1 MMEKKNDSTH
11 PFKDRL
17 ANVMDILEIKTK
29 ADFYRFA
36 KIDPAQFYRVTD
48 GFQNPGFGFL
58 EKMAV
63 AFPQLNISWFLT
75 GQGDIFLNPLNN
87 KEKQIIENFKELDE
101 NIKIKY
107 EVQSELYGLDADEL
121 SKLEQSINKN
131 SGLKVVTDN
140 KETLHN
146 HLLFLQ
152 EVRRKKY
159 LLLKEGKKNLV
170 VVMLGSD
177 NINKELL
184 VNKTEIEE
192 LITLDP
198 EVIKLLLKL

>member
-1 MMEKKNDSTH
+1 MEKNKVIIH

-17 ANVMDILEIKTK
+17 DSVMKLLDIKTQ
-29 ADFYRFA
+29 ADFYRAA
-36 KIDPAQFYRVTD
+36 KIDPAQYYRVTD
-48 GFQNPGFGFL
+48 GYQNPGFGFL

-131 SGLKVVTDN
+131 SGLEVVTDN

>member
-1 MMEKKNDSTH
+1 MEKNKVSTH

-17 ANVMDILEIKTK
+17 ASVMKLLDIKTQ
-29 ADFYRFA
+29 ADFYRAA
-36 KIDPAQFYRVTD
+36 KIDPAQYYRVTD
-48 GFQNPGFGFL
+48 GYQNPGFGFL

-131 SGLKVVTDN
+131 SGLEAVTDN
-140 KETLHN
+140 KITLHN

-152 EVRRKKY
+152 EVRRKKH
-159 LLLKEGKKNLV
+159 LLLKEGKKNIV
-170 VVMLGSD
+170 FAMLGREKID
-177 NINKELL
+177 NDIQANEA
-184 VNKTEIEE
+184 EIEK
-192 LITLDP
+192 LITLDI
-198 EVIKLLLKL
+198 EIVQILLKL

>member
-1 MMEKKNDSTH
+1 MEKIKVSTH

-17 ANVMDILEIKTK
+17 ASVMKLLDIKTQ
-29 ADFYRFA
+29 ADFYRAA

-48 GFQNPGFGFL
+48 GYQNPGFGFL

-177 NINKELL
+177 NINSELHA
-184 VNKTEIEE
+184 NETEIEE

>member
-1 MMEKKNDSTH
+1 MEKIKVSTH

-17 ANVMDILEIKTK
+17 ANVMKLLDIKTQ
-29 ADFYRFA
+29 ADFYRAA
-36 KIDPAQFYRVTD
+36 KIDPAQYYRVTD
-48 GFQNPGFGFL
+48 GYQNPGFGFL

-170 VVMLGSD
+170 VAMLGSD
-177 NINKELL
+177 NINSELHA
-184 VNKTEIEE
+184 NETEIEE
-192 LITLDP
+192 LITLDA

>member
-1 MMEKKNDSTH
+1 MEKIKVSIH

-17 ANVMDILEIKTK
+17 ANVMKLLDIKTQ
-29 ADFYRFA
+29 ADFYRAA
-36 KIDPAQFYRVTD
+36 KIDPAQYYRVTD
-48 GFQNPGFGFL
+48 GYQNPGFGFL

>member
-1 MMEKKNDSTH
+1 MEKIKVSTH

-17 ANVMDILEIKTK
+17 ASVMKLLDIKTQ
-29 ADFYRFA
+29 ADFYRAA
-36 KIDPAQFYRVTD
+36 KIDPAQYYRVTD

-107 EVQSELYGLDADEL
+107 EVQSELYGQDADEL

>member
-1 MMEKKNDSTH
+1 MEKIKVSTH

-17 ANVMDILEIKTK
+17 ASVMKLLDIKTQ
-29 ADFYRFA
+29 ADFYRAA
-36 KIDPAQFYRVTD
+36 KIDPAQYYRVTD
-48 GFQNPGFGFL
+48 GYQNPGFGFL

-170 VVMLGSD
+170 VAMLGSD
-177 NINKELL
+177 NINSELHA
-184 VNKTEIEE
+184 NETEIEE

>member
-1 MMEKKNDSTH
+1 MEKIKVSTH

-17 ANVMDILEIKTK
+17 ASVMKLLDIKTQ
-29 ADFYRFA
+29 ADFYRAA
-36 KIDPAQFYRVTD
+36 KIDPAQYYRVTD
-48 GFQNPGFGFL
+48 GYQNPGFGFL

-177 NINKELL
+177 NINSELHA
-184 VNKTEIEE
+184 NETEIEE

>member
-1 MMEKKNDSTH
+1 MEKNKVSTH

-17 ANVMDILEIKTK
+17 ASVMKLLDIKTQ
-29 ADFYRFA
+29 ADFYRAA
-36 KIDPAQFYRVTD
+36 KIDPAQYYRVTD
-48 GFQNPGFGFL
+48 GYQNPGFGFL

-131 SGLKVVTDN
+131 SGLEAVTDN
-140 KETLHN
+140 KITLHN

>member
-1 MMEKKNDSTH
+1 MEKIKVSTH

-17 ANVMDILEIKTK
+17 ANVMKLLDIKTQ
-29 ADFYRFA
+29 ADFYRAA
-36 KIDPAQFYRVTD
+36 KIDPAQYYRVTD
-48 GFQNPGFGFL
+48 GYQNPGFGFL

-87 KEKQIIENFKELDE
+87 KEKQIIENFKELEE
-101 NIKIKY
+101 NNKLKF
-107 EVQSELYGLDADEL
+107 EVQSGLYGLEVDEL

>member
-1 MMEKKNDSTH
+1 MEKNKVSTH

-17 ANVMDILEIKTK
+17 ASVMKLLDIKTQ
-29 ADFYRFA
+29 ADFYRAA
-36 KIDPAQFYRVTD
+36 KIDPAQYYRVTD

-63 AFPQLNISWFLT
+63 AFPQLNIGWFLT
-75 GQGDIFLNPLNN
+75 GQGDIFLIPLND